1 MTGTPSNPPPGAGP
15 DRKKEEQGVSG
26 GEFAGLGLQFVIAL
40 LAFLYAGQWLDGRL
54 GTAPWL
60 SIVGM
65 FTGAG
70 LAFYSMYHK
79 LMAAQAREDAA
90 RKAKRDAQG

>member
-15 DRKKEEQGVSG
+15 DRKEEDTGPSA

-40 LAFLYAGQWLDGRL
+40 LAFLYAGQWLDRRI
-54 GTAPWL
+54 GTTPWL
-60 SIVGM
+60 SIIGM
-65 FTGAG
+65 FLGAG
-70 LAFYSMYHK
+70 LAFYSMYRK